1 MPSAA
6 RLLEPDAEL
15 DEGIGVEAVDV
26 DAVGVVLVAER
37 GEVAGAGRRLR
48 HARSTTTVVAL
59 ITAVA
64 LSPGLSPS

>member
-6 RLLEPDAEL
+6 ASSNQTPNWTS
-15 DEGIGVEAVDV
+15 GIGVEAVDV